1 MVSPPAEKKPSI
13 VLTVGSK
20 VSIRSAGGGDEVFI
34 SDGTFRGLVSVGGD
48 SSIAIEL
55 AGSNKTDKG
64 AKGRIRLIPLNAVL
78 SVDVLQA
85 MKIEPEKR
93 AEPPA
98 TEYFR

>member
-1 MVSPPAEKKPSI
+1 MTPGPAAEKKPSI

-20 VSIRSAGGGDEVFI
+20 VSIRSASGGDEVFI

-48 SSIAIEL
+48 SSLAIEL
-55 AGSNKTDKG
+55 DGSSKG
-64 AKGRIRLIPLNAVL
+64 EKGRIRLIPLSAVL

-85 MKIEPEKR
+85 MKVEQEKR